1 MNKKIITQIFLILL
15 ITLVFGLFF
24 FKYFKE
30 NDAGVTKDMTS
41 NREGFLQSSLSNFID
56 NINYTSTD
64 LKGNRYQITAPVA
77 EIDINQS
84 DIMFLEK
91 VVAYVY
97 LKDSETIKITSNFGK
112 YNSKNY
118 DTIFSKNVIVTYPGH
133 KITGDYMDF
142 SLLNDLGTMSRNV
155 IYTGKKNIL
164 YADMLKMKISTK
176 DTKIFMNDSI
186 KKVLIIGKN

>member
-1 MNKKIITQIFLILL
+1 MNKKTVIQVLIIFFTILISWLFFLKYFDKREKITQNII
-15 ITLVFGLFF
+15 I
-24 FKYFKE
+24 KKE
-30 NDAGVTKDMTS
+30 NALESGS
-41 NREGFLQSSLSNFID
+41 SNFIE
-56 NINYTSTD
+56 NISYNSED
-64 LKGNRYQITAPVA
+64 LKENKYKITALQA
-77 EIDINQS
+77 EIDIANS
-84 DIMFLEK
+84 DVMFLDD
-91 VVAYVY
+91 VIAYVY
-97 LKDSETIKITSNFGK
+97 LKNSETIKITSDFGK

-186 KKVLIIGKN
+186 KKILIIGKN